1 MTIGLL
7 LKPDMGIG
15 LQPFFILEIQSNPFD
30 AILDEERNIQQLPLL
45 GRMNQFVVQ
54 FLCIKRSYRQ
64 HEAK

>member
-15 LQPFFILEIQSNPFD
+15 LQPVFILEIQSNPFD

-45 GRMNQFVVQ
+45 SRMNQFVFQ

>member
-15 LQPFFILEIQSNPFD
+15 LQPVFILEIQSNPFD

-45 GRMNQFVVQ
+45 GRMNQFVVL
-54 FLCIKRSYRQ
+54 FLCIKRFYRQ